1 MTRIRAGVTALSIT
15 HPQLKQTM
23 YAIMNSTPQTVSQN
37 QSELELV
44 RGNIEE
50 WFNNAM
56 DRLTGWYK
64 RRCLITTLLV
74 GTILAVIINID
85 SVNLVS
91 RLWSEPDL
99 RFAILNNIEGM
110 LTQDNTTILN
120 VGPTFRYTTTIFANY
135 PSGWLVWFTGFDGS
149 VTRK

>member
-1 MTRIRAGVTALSIT
+1 M
-15 HPQLKQTM
+15 
-23 YAIMNSTPQTVSQN
+23 SQN
-37 QSELELV
+37 ENELELV

-74 GTILAVIINID
+74 GTLLAVIVNVD
-85 SVNLVS
+85 SINLVG

-99 RFAILNNIEGM
+99 RFAILNNIEKHSYA
-110 LTQDNTTILN
+110 
-120 VGPTFRYTTTIFANY
+120 R
-135 PSGWLVWFTGFDGS
+135 
-149 VTRK
+149 